1 MDLKPLVQKDE
12 TLHCAKSV
20 RIWNFSDPYFTAF
33 TFTGKLQW
41 KTSFCVQCG
50 IKMTD
55 T

>member
-1 MDLKPLVQKDE
+1 MKLYTAQKE
-12 TLHCAKSV
+12 FGI
-20 RIWNFSDPYFTAF
+20 IWNFSDPYFTAF

-41 KTSFCVQCG
+41 KTSFCAQCG